1 MQHFAANVIGM
12 PKIAQPPRRRGRPP
26 VYRVPQTGT
35 RVVKKYGNRRLYD
48 TRASCYINLD
58 ELLDLFSAEEEL
70 QVLDAMTGE
79 DLTERTLRQALL
91 AEESV
96 VPPLLL
102 RAFLRY
108 RTGAVRMDFERHLAR
123 AVARFA
129 ARSERA
135 PRPTRP
141 QRRTAT

>member
-48 TRASCYINLD
+48 TRDSCYINLD

-70 QVLDAMTGE
+70 RVLDAMSGE
-79 DLTERTLRQALL
+79 DLTERTLRHALL
-91 AEESV
+91 TEESV
-96 VPPLLL
+96 MPPQIL

-108 RTGAVRMDFERHLAR
+108 RTGSVRTDFERHLEK

-129 ARSERA
+129 ARSDR
-135 PRPTRP
+135 PRPTRT